1 MIYSVT
7 NIVYDLDGT
16 DGEVQELNSYLPH
29 KMNVEAEDESLIA
42 DAISD
47 QTGYLVK
54 SFSLEML

>member
-16 DGEVQELNSYLPH
+16 DGEVQELNSNLPH
-29 KMNVEAEDESLIA
+29 RMNVEAEDESLIA

-47 QTGYLVK
+47 QTGFLVK
-54 SFSLEML
+54 SFNLEML

>member
-16 DGEVQELNSYLPH
+16 DGKVQELNSYLPH

-54 SFSLEML
+54 SFSLENV

>member
-16 DGEVQELNSYLPH
+16 DGEVQELNSNLPH

-47 QTGYLVK
+47 QTGFLVK
-54 SFSLEML
+54 SFNLEML